1 MANETDCSADQ
12 NEDTVKN
19 ELLNEIASID
29 QDVKTTDDID
39 FENLCIEGDEG
50 CSELATDAMR
60 DVEEFESVNGAL
72 YEPDIKCAIR
82 ENQYKSCAAIMEQTK
97 IDNMKKGQYYSSS
110 KGRHISS
117 IIKEKSLCYPASY
130 NSTENFIATG
140 TKVHP
145 KVYRRVQRK
154 GRHLVLVRC

>member
-12 NEDTVKN
+12 NEDTVKS

-110 KGRHISS
+110 KGRQIS
-117 IIKEKSLCYPASY
+117 
-130 NSTENFIATG
+130 
-140 TKVHP
+140 
-145 KVYRRVQRK
+145 
-154 GRHLVLVRC
+154 